1 MKLTF
6 LIIIGIIIAVIYV
19 VVNEPIRSD
28 YKRTKAKE
36 TEMKSRISEL
46 RNENDKLK
54 EEIYKLKTDPFY
66 LEKYARN
73 AFGLAASNEIIYRF
87 KD

>member
-6 LIIIGIIIAVIYV
+6 FIIVVIIIAVIYV
-19 VVNEPIRSD
+19 VLNEPIRAD

-36 TEMKSRISEL
+36 SEMISRISNL
-46 RNENDKLK
+46 RSENGKLK

-66 LEKYARN
+66 LEKFARDS
-73 AFGLAASNEIIYRF
+73 FGLAASNEIIYRF
-87 KD
+87 KE